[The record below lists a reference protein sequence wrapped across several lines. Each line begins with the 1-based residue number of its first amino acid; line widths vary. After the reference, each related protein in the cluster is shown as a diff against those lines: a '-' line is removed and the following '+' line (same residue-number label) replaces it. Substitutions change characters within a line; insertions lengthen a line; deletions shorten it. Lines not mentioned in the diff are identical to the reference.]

1 MNILWISFFG
11 SWTLPLLNKVK
22 TGNRVGIIVPV
33 MDRDKEKTEFK
44 FGITFYYVFFKKN
57 ELTKSMSL
65 SCFEKYASVIEQF
78 KPDVIHVHGTEK
90 NLAQVQ
96 NFCKSVPVV
105 ISIQGIL
112 YGYKPYSYN
121 YLDLKKVLRQHTFK
135 NLLGYGGVGLMY
147 RFLKNGESYER
158 DIFSNA
164 KYFIGRTDWDK
175 ANVMFSNPKAKYFR
189 GEELLRDEFYQ
200 NANSWN
206 INKCH
211 RHTIFM
217 PSGFNPIKGMHL
229 AIEAVGLLKKFYDD
243 VVLVIPGLFDDIFKK
258 QRATNVILGEEYI
271 RYIKQ
276 RIIDLNLSENVK
288 FLPRLDALGMIRQ
301 MQSANVF
308 LSPTSID
315 NSPNVVGEAM
325 MIGVP
330 LVTTPVGGEL
340 SFLTD
345 NYSNLFAPAGD
356 VYMMAYQIKK
366 LLDDDNLAERLSQNA
381 YKIALVRHD
390 PEKTAA
396 QYLDIYNNVI
406 NDFKK

>member
-1 MNILWISFFG
+1 MNILWVSFFG

-33 MDRDKEKTEFK
+33 MDRDKEKTEIK
-44 FGITFYYVFFKKN
+44 FGITFYYVFFKKD

-65 SCFEKYASVIEQF
+65 SCFKKYASVIEQF

-96 NFCKSVPVV
+96 NFCKSIPVV

-112 YGYKPYSYN
+112 YACKPYSYN
-121 YLDLKKVLRQHTFK
+121 YLDSRKVLRQRTFK
-135 NLLGYGGVGLMY
+135 NLLGYGGVGLMS
-147 RFLKNGESYER
+147 RIIKNGECYER

-206 INKCH
+206 INKCL

-229 AIEAVGLLKKFYDD
+229 AVETIGLLKKFYDD

-258 QRATNVILGEEYI
+258 QRATNAILGEEYI

-315 NSPNVVGEAM
+315 NSPNAVGEAM